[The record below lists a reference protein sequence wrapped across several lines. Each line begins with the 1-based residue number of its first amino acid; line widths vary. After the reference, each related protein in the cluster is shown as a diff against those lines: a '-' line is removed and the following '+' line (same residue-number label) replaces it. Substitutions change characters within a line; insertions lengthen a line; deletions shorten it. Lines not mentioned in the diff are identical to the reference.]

1 MIASDLK
8 RSAKKM
14 KKPHPRP
21 EKDFRVTCVA
31 WELDI
36 ERRQVEGGF
45 EPVPREVIIRRY
57 FQFISFL
64 QRHGMTTRTIC
75 RDMEAVKE
83 GSELRNFD
91 LTDAGFYYTQKFHGR
106 WLDRKRK
113 DGGESKEWVFL
124 EKWLAEFQN
133 PKKTP
138 NQAPETTI
146 CTVTDCAPSSTL
158 RASADRVSP

>member
-1 MIASDLK
+1 
-8 RSAKKM
+8 M

-21 EKDFRVTCVA
+21 EKDFRVTCIA

-45 EPVPREVIIRRY
+45 EPVPREVVIRRY

-64 QRHGMTTRTIC
+64 QMHGMTTHTIC

-83 GSELRNFD
+83 DSELRNSD
-91 LTDAGFYYTQKFHGR
+91 LTDEGFYYTQKFHGR

-113 DGGESKEWVFL
+113 DSGESNEWRFL

-138 NQAPETTI
+138 NQALQPTTML
-146 CTVTDCAPSSTL
+146 VTDPAAQAL
-158 RASADRVSP
+158 RQARSRLI